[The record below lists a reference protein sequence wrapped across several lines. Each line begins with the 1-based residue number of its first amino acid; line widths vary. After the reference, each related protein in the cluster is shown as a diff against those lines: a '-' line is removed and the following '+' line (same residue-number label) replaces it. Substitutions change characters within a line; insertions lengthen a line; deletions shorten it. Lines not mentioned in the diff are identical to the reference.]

1 MGEFDLD
8 GFIDSEV
15 DTLRQKH
22 VPAVRPRLES
32 EIARVSREQNARELI
47 QRRTGPKL
55 AIREE
60 AKLWVPRG

>member
-1 MGEFDLD
+1 MFDLD
-8 GFIDSEV
+8 GYIDGEV
-15 DTLRQKH
+15 DTLRRKH
-22 VPAVRPRLES
+22 VGVPKPKLEV

-47 QRRTGPKL
+47 QRRSGPKL